1 MTITFTI
8 TLILVLIA
16 FVALGFLI
24 TLAKDRASASKVLEN
39 PTQHMRA
46 VDLEAFRNLV
56 DPDEEAF
63 LRTNLPSSEFRRIQR
78 ERLRAAVEYVSCA
91 AQNAVVLLRLAD
103 AGRRSSDPATAEA
116 AEKLVQNALRL
127 RLYALQAI
135 PRLYLG
141 MILPGARISPVGIA
155 ERYEQ
160 MTRLVVLLGCL
171 QYPTRG
177 VSAAL

>member
-1 MTITFTI
+1 MTI
-8 TLILVLIA
+8 TLILA
-16 FVALGFLI
+16 FAALGVLLFSVKL
-24 TLAKDRASASKVLEN
+24 TKGLALSASVLEN
-39 PTQHMRA
+39 PTEHIRS
-46 VDLEAFRNLV
+46 VDVEAFRNLV
-56 DPDEEAF
+56 DPEEEEF
-63 LRTNLPSSEFRRIQR
+63 LRTSLSRADFRRIQR

-91 AQNAVVLLRLAD
+91 AHNAAILLRVAD

-116 AEKLVQNALRL
+116 AHKLVDNALRL
-127 RLYALQAI
+127 RLYALHVI

-141 MILPGARISPVGIA
+141 MILPGARISPVGVA

-177 VSAAL
+177 ISAAL

>member
-1 MTITFTI
+1 MTITF
-8 TLILVLIA
+8 ILVALA
-16 FVALGFLI
+16 FLALGFTVWLTKGRAI
-24 TLAKDRASASKVLEN
+24 TAQVLEN
-39 PTQHMRA
+39 PAEHIRA

-56 DPDEEAF
+56 DPDEEEF
-63 LRTNLPSSEFRRIQR
+63 LRTNLPAAEFRSIQR

-91 AQNAVVLLRLAD
+91 AQNAGVLLRLAD
-103 AGRRSSDPATAEA
+103 AGRRSLDPATAEA

-141 MILPGARISPVGIA
+141 VILPGARISPARIA
-155 ERYEQ
+155 ESYEQ

>member
-1 MTITFTI
+1 MIITF
-8 TLILVLIA
+8 ILVSISLLALA
-16 FVALGFLI
+16 FSVWLTKGRVLP
-24 TLAKDRASASKVLEN
+24 SEVLEN
-39 PTQHMRA
+39 PTEHIRA

-56 DPDEEAF
+56 DPDEEEF
-63 LRTNLPSSEFRRIQR
+63 LRTSLPSAEFRSIQR
-78 ERLRAAVEYVSCA
+78 ERLRAALEYVSCA
-91 AQNAVVLLRLAD
+91 AQNAGVLLRLAD
-103 AGRRSSDPATAEA
+103 AGRRSPDPATAEA

-127 RLYALQAI
+127 RVYALQAI

-141 MILPGARISPVGIA
+141 MILPGSRISPVGIA

>member
-1 MTITFTI
+1 MII
-8 TLILVLIA
+8 TLILVSVASL
-16 FVALGFLI
+16 ALGLLI
-24 TLAKDRASASKVLEN
+24 RLAKGRGLPGRVLEN
-39 PTQHMRA
+39 PTEHMRA

-56 DPDEEAF
+56 DPDEEEF
-63 LRTNLPSSEFRRIQR
+63 LRTNLPSAEFRRIQR

-91 AQNAVVLLRLAD
+91 AQNAAVLLRLAD
-103 AGRRSSDPATAEA
+103 AGRRSPDPATA
-116 AEKLVQNALRL
+116 
-127 RLYALQAI
+127 LYALKAI
-135 PRLYLG
+135 PKLYLG
-141 MILPGARISPVGIA
+141 MALPGARISAVGIA

>member
-1 MTITFTI
+1 MTIA
-8 TLILVLIA
+8 LILVLAAFSAIA
-16 FVALGFLI
+16 FPI
-24 TLAKDRASASKVLEN
+24 RLARGRTSSSEVLER
-39 PTQHMRA
+39 PADHMRA
-46 VDLEAFRNLV
+46 VDVEAFRNLIN
-56 DPDEEAF
+56 PNEEEF
-63 LRTNLPSSEFRRIQR
+63 LRTNLPPAEFRKIQR

-91 AQNAVVLLRLAD
+91 AQNAAILMRLAD

-116 AEKLVQNALRL
+116 AQKLVDNAIRL
-127 RLYALQAI
+127 RLYALHAI

-141 MILPGARISPVGIA
+141 MILPGSRISPVGVA

-160 MTRLVVLLGCL
+160 MSRLVVLLGCL

>member
-1 MTITFTI
+1 MII
-8 TLILVLIA
+8 TLILVALA
-16 FVALGFLI
+16 FLALGFLI
-24 TLAKDRASASKVLEN
+24 RVSKGRALTSEVLEN
-39 PTQHMRA
+39 PTEHIRA
-46 VDLEAFRNLV
+46 VDVEAFRNLV
-56 DPDEEAF
+56 DPDEEEF
-63 LRTNLPSSEFRRIQR
+63 LRTNLPPVEFRRIQR

-91 AQNAVVLLRLAD
+91 AHNAAILLRLAD

-116 AEKLVQNALRL
+116 AQKLVDNALRL

-141 MILPGARISPVGIA
+141 MILPGSRISPVRIA
-155 ERYEQ
+155 ESYEQ